1 MKFKP
6 GDGFVFKNK
15 LKLDLFVCLT
25 LKNKNKCLA
34 LLLPLIMIH
43 KTKVTPNHKLKV
55 RLPFKVK
62 AAVNTCRPG

>member
-1 MKFKP
+1 M
-6 GDGFVFKNK
+6 
-15 LKLDLFVCLT
+15 CLT
-25 LKNKNKCLA
+25 LKNKNKRLA
-34 LLLPLIMIH
+34 LLMIH